1 MADNVHKGHRERVR
15 KKFIKTGF
23 TGFGDHEKLEL
34 LLFYSRPRIDTNA
47 IAHNLIDKFKTIGGV
62 FDADFD
68 MLKEVDG
75 VDEATAVLLKMIPAL
90 SKEYVNSKISL
101 TSMGNYKTACE
112 YFKNQFLGE
121 NVEKVRIACVDDK
134 LRLVDCAVI
143 SEGTP
148 GTVAVNIR
156 KIVEF
161 TYKNKCE
168 SIIIAHNHPNGDLI
182 PSDEDIKATSDLFRT
197 LKPVGIMLLDHII
210 VAGGQAISLKESG
223 AFTLLK

>member
-1 MADNVHKGHRERVR
+1 MAENIHKGHRERVR

-23 TGFGDHEKLEL
+23 TGFADHEKLEL

-47 IAHNLIDKFKTIGGV
+47 IAHNLMDKFKTIGGV
-62 FDADFD
+62 FEADIEI
-68 MLKEVDG
+68 LKEVDG
-75 VDEATAVLLKMIPAL
+75 VDESTAVLIKMIPAL
-90 SKEYVNSKISL
+90 TKEYVNSKVNL
-101 TSMGNYKTACE
+101 MPMGSYKTACE

-121 NVEKVRIACVDDK
+121 NIEKVRIACVDDK

-143 SEGTP
+143 SEGVP
-148 GTVAVNIR
+148 GAVEVNIR

-168 SIIIAHNHPNGDLI
+168 SIIMAHNHPNGDLI
-182 PSDEDIKATSDLFRT
+182 PSDEDIKATSDMFRT

>member
-23 TGFGDHEKLEL
+23 TGFADHEKLEL

-143 SEGTP
+143 S
-148 GTVAVNIR
+148 
-156 KIVEF
+156 
-161 TYKNKCE
+161 
-168 SIIIAHNHPNGDLI
+168 
-182 PSDEDIKATSDLFRT
+182 DEDIKATSDLFRT

>member
-23 TGFGDHEKLEL
+23 TGFADHEKLEL

-90 SKEYVNSKISL
+90 SKEYV
-101 TSMGNYKTACE
+101 
-112 YFKNQFLGE
+112 KNQFLGE
-121 NVEKVRIACVDDK
+121 NVENVRIACVDDK

>member
-23 TGFGDHEKLEL
+23 TGFADHEKLEL

-75 VDEATAVLLKMIPAL
+75 VDEATAVLL
-90 SKEYVNSKISL
+90 KISL

>member
-1 MADNVHKGHRERVR
+1 
-15 KKFIKTGF
+15 
-23 TGFGDHEKLEL
+23 
-34 LLFYSRPRIDTNA
+34 
-47 IAHNLIDKFKTIGGV
+47 
-62 FDADFD
+62 
-68 MLKEVDG
+68 
-75 VDEATAVLLKMIPAL
+75 
-90 SKEYVNSKISL
+90 
-101 TSMGNYKTACE
+101 MGNYKTACE

-223 AFTLLK
+223 AFTPLK